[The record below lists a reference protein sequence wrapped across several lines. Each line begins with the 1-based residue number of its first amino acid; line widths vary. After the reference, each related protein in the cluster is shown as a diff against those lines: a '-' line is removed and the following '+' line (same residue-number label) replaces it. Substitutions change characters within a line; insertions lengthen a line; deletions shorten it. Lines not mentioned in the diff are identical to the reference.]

1 MTIKELKSPRAGK
14 GIRPKGLE
22 LKNPRAGIMRAVI
35 EFEID
40 GKGRI
45 FDEFTRTTHFCIAL

>member
-22 LKNPRAGIMRAVI
+22 LRNPRAGNISAVTK
-35 EFEID
+35 FEID

-45 FDEFTRTTHFCIAL
+45 FGEFTRTTHFLAAL